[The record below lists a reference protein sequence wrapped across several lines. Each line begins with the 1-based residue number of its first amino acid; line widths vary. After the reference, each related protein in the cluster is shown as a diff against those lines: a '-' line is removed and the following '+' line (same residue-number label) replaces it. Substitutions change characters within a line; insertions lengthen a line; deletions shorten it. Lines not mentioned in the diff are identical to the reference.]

1 MKKLSSL
8 SSILALFAIL
18 SIMSTS
24 ALAQNMRQPVVSRAP
39 VQETS
44 YEAGLPRQLK
54 NVGIEQKLNGQLP
67 LDAPFFDADGNKISL
82 GDCFR
87 GKPVVFAFA
96 YYTCPMLCGQVL
108 QGITGS
114 LEGLSFDVGNEF
126 DVVVIS
132 FNPSDSQKHA
142 KKSKNTYVQR
152 YNRKGSEQGWN
163 FLYGDSASIQRV
175 TQAAGFTYEW
185 DPASRQYAHAAA
197 MMIVTPEG
205 KLSKYFMGIEFA
217 PKDVK
222 FALMEATESKIGT
235 VVDQIMLYCFHYDP
249 TVGKYGPY
257 IVSLLRIGAGATI
270 FAFGAFYIG
279 MRKRASKR
287 KKLDL
292 TAQADAEVI
301 DVRPEQKN

>member
-1 MKKLSSL
+1 MKKTFTLSTLLSL
-8 SSILALFAIL
+8 FTIVM
-18 SIMSTS
+18 IMSTT

-39 VQETS
+39 VQQTS
-44 YEAGLPRQLK
+44 YERGLPKQLK
-54 NVGIEQKLNGQLP
+54 NVGIEQKLNSQLP
-67 LDAPFFDADGNKISL
+67 LDAQFYNAEGKSIKL

-114 LEGLSFDVGNEF
+114 LEGLSFDVGKEF

-132 FNPSDSQKHA
+132 FNTADSQQQA
-142 KKSKNTYVQR
+142 KKAKNTYVHR
-152 YNRKGSEQGWN
+152 YNRPGSEAGWN
-163 FLYGDSASIQRV
+163 FLYGDSASIKRV
-175 TQAAGFTYEW
+175 TEAAGFSYEW
-185 DPASRQYAHAAA
+185 DPISRQFAHAAA
-197 MMIVTPEG
+197 MMILTPEG

-222 FALMEATESKIGT
+222 FALMEATQSKIGT
-235 VVDQIMLYCFHYDP
+235 VVDQLMLYCFHYDP

-270 FAFGAFYIG
+270 FAFGAFYIS
-279 MRKRASKR
+279 MRKRASRR

-292 TAQADAEVI
+292 TAQANAEVI
-301 DVRPEQKN
+301 DVRPEQRN